1 VAQPIKNDWPEV
13 KARIN
18 DNVKTTFFVVKPDG
32 SMLGEIQKLVE
43 KGALKEVVERVWP
56 LSQGKE
62 AFDVLEKGHV
72 RGKLV
77 LRA

>member
-1 VAQPIKNDWPEV
+1 
-13 KARIN
+13 
-18 DNVKTTFFVVKPDG
+18 
-32 SMLGEIQKLVE
+32 MLGEIQKLVE